1 MTNEKIGSDQEMS
14 SKVSSTRGKISSIKN
29 FPFPTLREKQTFV
42 LSEIDAAFASGY
54 KHIVLEA
61 PTGFGKS
68 PVAIA
73 TALTLGSSY
82 ICTSTKDL
90 QTQYARDFP
99 FVRVAKGKSNFTC
112 EVKDDFIR
120 NGTYKCKACGLGPL
134 DLAFRGRGRTT
145 CFHTSV
151 EYGPCMSDDEFDCK
165 YKTMLKDYT
174 TINKRTKQE
183 RIVLAEGRYRS
194 AYSEWSYLDN
204 FREDIIRDWRP
215 CQYYHQMNIALAA
228 SNSVLNYAMFLAIIN
243 KNLPSRELLVLD
255 EAHLLETEIV
265 KFIGISIS
273 RKKWRKYILDLKIDN
288 QGDKYDVRRWL
299 EFIESLKEKLLDS
312 KTKIP
317 SDNKELL
324 VDAQQDIEKLDTTVE
339 SISANTSNWIVSEIK
354 TEGNDIINVE
364 LKPLDVS
371 PYCKEVFTKC
381 GKTLMMSATILDA
394 KTFCKTIGIS
404 FDDVKV
410 IRVGSDFP
418 LKSRPIQPRN
428 VAYLNYNE
436 LQKNE
441 VKTAIASGIDRIMT
455 FHKQHKGIIHT
466 TSYEQLNFIRETISK
481 ENRRRLLETDPQV
494 QRDEIIEE
502 HFKTTK
508 PTVLISPSLHLGLDL
523 KDDLSR
529 FQVIVKV
536 PYPSL
541 ADRWINEKRRR
552 NEQWYSWQTGL
563 RLVQAYGRSVRS
575 KDDWATTYVLDSA
588 FGNFVFR
595 NKQILPEWF
604 TDAISS

>member
-1 MTNEKIGSDQEMS
+1 MS
-14 SKVSSTRGKISSIKN
+14 ITPQTTSNYIKN
-29 FPFPTLREKQTFV
+29 FPFPTLRDKQSYV
-42 LSEIDAAFASGY
+42 LKEIDAAFTSGY
-54 KHIVLEA
+54 KYIVLEA

-73 TALTLGSSY
+73 TASTLGSSY

-99 FVRVAKGKSNFTC
+99 FIQVAKGKNNFTC

-134 DLAFRGRGRTT
+134 DHAFRGRGRTT

-165 YKTMLKDYT
+165 YKTMLKDYA

-194 AYSEWSYLDN
+194 AYSEWLYLDN

-215 CQYYHQMNIALAA
+215 CQYYHQLNTALAA
-228 SNSVLNYAMFLAIIN
+228 SNSVLNYAMFLAIMN

-255 EAHLLETEIV
+255 EAHLLETEVV

-273 RKKWRKYILDLKIDN
+273 RKKWRKYILDLKIN
-288 QGDKYDVRRWL
+288 NHGEKYDVIRWL
-299 EFIESLKEKLLDS
+299 DFIEDLKENLLDV

-324 VDAQQDIEKLDTTVE
+324 VDAQQDIEKLDTTIE
-339 SISANTSNWIVSEIK
+339 SISSNTSNWIVSEIK
-354 TEGNDIINVE
+354 MEGDNDIINVE

-371 PYCKEVFTKC
+371 PYCKDVFTKC
-381 GKTLMMSATILDA
+381 GKTLMMSATILDV
-394 KTFCKTIGIS
+394 KTFCKSIGLS
-404 FDDVKV
+404 YNDVKV
-410 IRVGSDFP
+410 IRVGSDFS
-418 LKSRPIQPRN
+418 LKRRPIQVRN

-441 VKTAIASGIDRIMT
+441 VKSAIASGIDRIMT
-455 FHKQHKGIIHT
+455 FHKQ
-466 TSYEQLNFIRETISK
+466 
-481 ENRRRLLETDPQV
+481 
-494 QRDEIIEE
+494 
-502 HFKTTK
+502 
-508 PTVLISPSLHLGLDL
+508 
-523 KDDLSR
+523 
-529 FQVIVKV
+529 
-536 PYPSL
+536 
-541 ADRWINEKRRR
+541 
-552 NEQWYSWQTGL
+552 
-563 RLVQAYGRSVRS
+563 
-575 KDDWATTYVLDSA
+575 
-588 FGNFVFR
+588 
-595 NKQILPEWF
+595 
-604 TDAISS
+604 

>member
-1 MTNEKIGSDQEMS
+1 MS
-14 SKVSSTRGKISSIKN
+14 LSQVSNYIRN
-29 FPFPTLREKQTFV
+29 FPFPTLRERQSYV
-42 LSEIDAAFASGY
+42 LKEIDAAFTSGY
-54 KHIVLEA
+54 KYIVLEA

-73 TALTLGSSY
+73 AALTLGSSY

-90 QTQYARDFP
+90 QTQYSRDFP
-99 FVRVAKGKSNFTC
+99 FVRVAKGKNNFTC

-120 NGTYKCKACGLGPL
+120 NGTYKCKSCGPGALGH
-134 DLAFRGRGRTT
+134 AFRGRGRTA

-165 YKTMLKDYT
+165 YKTMLKDYA

-194 AYSEWSYLDN
+194 AYSEWLYLDN
-204 FREDIIRDWRP
+204 FTEDSIRDWRP
-215 CQYYHQMNIALAA
+215 CQYYDQLNTALAA

-255 EAHLLETEIV
+255 EAHMLETEVV

-273 RKKWRKYILDLKIDN
+273 SKKWRKYILDLKIDN
-288 QGDKYDVRRWL
+288 HGDKYDVIRWL
-299 EFIESLKEKLLDS
+299 EFIEDLKEKLIDV

-324 VDAQQDIEKLDTTVE
+324 VDAQQDIEKLDTTIE
-339 SISANTSNWIVSEIK
+339 SISSNTSNWIVSEIK
-354 TEGNDIINVE
+354 IDGDNDISNVE

-371 PYCKEVFTKC
+371 PYCKDVFTKC

-394 KTFCKTIGIS
+394 KTFCKSIGIS

-418 LKSRPIQPRN
+418 LKRRPIQPRN

-436 LQKNE
+436 LRKNE
-441 VKTAIASGIDRIMT
+441 VKATIACSIDRLMT

-466 TSYEQLNFIRETISK
+466 TSYEQLNFIMENISK
-481 ENRRRLLETDPQV
+481 ENRRRLLETDPEV

-541 ADRWINEKRRR
+541 ADRWINEKRKRS
-552 NEQWYSWQTGL
+552 EQWYSWQTGL

-588 FGNFVFR
+588 FGNFVAR
-595 NKQILPEWF
+595 NRQTLPEWF
-604 TDAISS
+604 RNAITS